1 MGCVVNGPGEA
12 RGCDLGVAGGR
23 DKGIIFRGG
32 TVVRSVHG
40 HDELLAALM
49 EELQKLLD
57 EKGQH

>member
-12 RGCDLGVAGGR
+12 RECDLGVAGGR
-23 DKGIIFRGG
+23 DKGIIVRGG
-32 TVVRSVHG
+32 TDVRSVHG
-40 HDELLAALM
+40 HDAQLAAFM